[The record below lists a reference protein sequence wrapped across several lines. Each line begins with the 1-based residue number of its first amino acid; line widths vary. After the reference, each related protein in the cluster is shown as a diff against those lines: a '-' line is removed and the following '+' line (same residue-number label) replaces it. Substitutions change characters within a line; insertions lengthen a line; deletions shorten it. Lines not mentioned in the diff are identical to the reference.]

1 MRTASGVIIAPTPA
15 ITSSKT
21 KHVKS
26 RFATRFGLGA
36 LQAIQYVKRQSECD
50 PRISYALQVKDGS
63 PLASERGFIYEKRAV

>member
-26 RFATRFGLGA
+26 RFATEFGLGA
-36 LQAIQYVKRQSECD
+36 LQAIHYVKLGSECE
-50 PRISYALQVKDGS
+50 PRISYALQVKDGC
-63 PLASERGFIYEKRAV
+63 PVASENEAYL